1 MAEHATKK
9 PNTKDSEPVEY
20 SVILFFVAAAAALV
34 LNFGL
39 KQPLFAKYAILGGLG
54 VHALVALTTSFREAI
69 GELNTKPS
77 AADLRSFGYIFLGG
91 MAIIGLVFWQ
101 LFDHDLHRAQYAF
114 GAGVAVM
121 VLALIPPIG
130 RLLYI
135 VWMGF
140 GLLLGLVTSPI
151 IMYALFLLLITPVAL
166 VFKVTGRDKMQ
177 RALDDK
183 SDSYWEE
190 YPKHDDPSRYVK
202 QF

>member
-9 PNTKDSEPVEY
+9 PNTSDSEPVEY

-39 KQPLFAKYAILGGLG
+39 KQPVFAKYAILGGLAI
-54 VHALVALTTSFREAI
+54 HALVALTTSFREAI
-69 GELNTKPS
+69 EALNTKPS
-77 AADLRSFGYIFLGG
+77 AADLRSFGLIFLVG
-91 MAIIGLVFWQ
+91 MAIIGAVFWQ
-101 LFDHDLHRAQYAF
+101 VFDHDLHRAQYAF
-114 GAGVAVM
+114 GAGAAVM

-140 GLLLGLVTSPI
+140 GLMLGLVTSPI
-151 IMYALFLLLITPVAL
+151 IMYALFLFLITPVAL
-166 VFKVTGRDKMQ
+166 FFKIMGRDKMQ
-177 RALDDK
+177 RKISDK

-190 YPKHDDPSRYVK
+190 YEKHDDPSRYVK